1 MRHINSVPKQH
12 TFEFDSWQEFVTYA
26 SECDSHLAP
35 STGQSS
41 YSSNFRKSRMSGSV
55 AGREYGNDLVK
66 YWNGFGTFEEAV
78 DKSLQGWTEGAAE
91 LAKAFNN
98 VQIPQQ
104 QTRQEFAFAPVGPG
118 TLAMGRYIQ
127 GHPEPWMV
135 RQDSEVLSDQSSG
148 NGKIVHLG
156 INISQSG
163 GVSATERF
171 QIGAVLLS
179 LVDMLERNGKR
190 VELTL
195 FNGIGRNNDGAYCRI
210 AVKVKRADSSVNMS
224 VLAVA
229 FANASTQR
237 RLCWSVRESM
247 DEASCR
253 AMGIGGG
260 YGNTD
265 PKWHTNDCTFIK
277 GLDRHILGSSQAT
290 KRWLQDALQEQGI
303 EWDGE

>member
-1 MRHINSVPKQH
+1 MRHINARPTQH

-26 SECDSHLAP
+26 SECNSHLPA
-35 STGQSS
+35 SIAGQSM
-41 YSSNFRKSRMSGSV
+41 YSNFRKSRMSGTV

-210 AVKVKRADSSVNMS
+210 AVKVKRADSPVNMS

-237 RLCWSVRESM
+237 RLCWSVRETM
-247 DEASCR
+247 DAESR
-253 AMGIGGG
+253 QVMGIGSG
-260 YGNTD
+260 YGQTD
-265 PKWHTNDCTFIK
+265 PKWHTDDCTFIK